1 MSAFSKNTL
10 CYTLWV
16 WPFLHQRQVTTWPD
30 GKDELRDDGEANDPD
45 GDEQLPE
52 LVVEGSR
59 ILEVEDEDVP
69 RHDDPVHEE
78 KHLSDRGVL
87 EEVLN

>member
-1 MSAFSKNTL
+1 M
-10 CYTLWV
+10 

>member
-1 MSAFSKNTL
+1 MSVAIFTPETS
-10 CYTLWV
+10 
-16 WPFLHQRQVTTWPD
+16 FTTWTD

-52 LVVEGSR
+52 LVGEGSR